1 MLALLFALAILAG
14 FGFWWLATW
23 PVAYA
28 RASWDRPRPTAGD
41 LSAEPAARQDPAGE
55 ETVGLL
61 RCNRLKDGGGLRGSG
76 GLLIA
81 VSLPFVT
88 P

>member
-28 RASWDRPRPTAGD
+28 ERVARG
-41 LSAEPAARQDPAGE
+41 LFFLAALIWF
-55 ETVGLL
+55 VGQVGI
-61 RCNRLKDGGGLRGSG
+61 K
-76 GLLIA
+76 
-81 VSLPFVT
+81 
-88 P
+88 